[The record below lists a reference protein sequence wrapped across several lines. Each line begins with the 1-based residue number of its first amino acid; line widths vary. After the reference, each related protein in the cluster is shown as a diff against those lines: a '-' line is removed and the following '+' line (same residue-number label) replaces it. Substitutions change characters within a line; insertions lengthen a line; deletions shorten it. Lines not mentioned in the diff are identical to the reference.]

1 MLRSLRLG
9 LPRGLR
15 LREDAGPVSDSLTL
29 RVDAAAHAAGAA
41 AGPAW
46 TSFADESS
54 HEASDVVVVHQL
66 LHVDELLDD

>member
-1 MLRSLRLG
+1 
-9 LPRGLR
+9 
-15 LREDAGPVSDSLTL
+15 VSDSLTL